1 MTRTMTLP
9 QQAPRRDRASS
20 DTADSHVYRGVRLQ
34 SYTPTPETSRQAP
47 RRTKGVPLMAPR
59 SKAARYYSY
68 SYSSFYPYTATAL
81 HAYRAS
87 SLHAQ

>member
-1 MTRTMTLP
+1 MTLP
-9 QQAPRRDRASS
+9 QQAPRGDRASS
-20 DTADSHVYRGVRLQ
+20 DTADSHVYRGARLQ

-68 SYSSFYPYTATAL
+68 SSFYPYTATAL

>member
-20 DTADSHVYRGVRLQ
+20 DTADSHVYRGARLQ
-34 SYTPTPETSRQAP
+34 SYTPTPETSRQ
-47 RRTKGVPLMAPR
+47 APR